1 MTDTRQEILAI
12 KADLRAMMNGMAAAA
27 MRQAGLTQDYRLNFG
42 VELPRLQ
49 QLATDLRA
57 RIAHDTEKSAENR
70 EKPSLRPSQLE
81 EEPSSDSR
89 GVDLP
94 TQSGEAR
101 LLAQA
106 LWHEQVRE
114 CRILALLLYPP
125 EQMAA
130 DLACEW
136 AATIR
141 QIELA
146 QLAALH
152 LFSRIPEASQCA
164 FQWIAAPEDI
174 TQILGYYT
182 LTHLLRRAALSERS
196 AQELA
201 DQAHAALASSNPQLV
216 RAARLAL
223 SAVAPD

>member
-12 KADLRAMMNGMAAAA
+12 KADLHAMMNGVAAAA

-49 QLATDLRA
+49 QLASDLRA
-57 RIAHDTEKSAENR
+57 RIGSSGSSAVASPR
-70 EKPSLRPSQLE
+70 LG
-81 EEPSSDSR
+81 R
-89 GVDLP
+89 GEG
-94 TQSGEAR
+94 GEAP
-101 LLAQA
+101 LAQA

-182 LTHLLRRAALSERS
+182 LTHLLRRATLSERS

-223 SAVAPD
+223 SAAAPD

>member
-1 MTDTRQEILAI
+1 MTDLRGEIQAI
-12 KADLRAMMNGMAAAA
+12 KADLRAMMNGVAASA

-49 QLATDLRA
+49 QLANDLRA
-57 RIAHDTEKSAENR
+57 RIGHYAAATEGLSEEAQ
-70 EKPSLRPSQLE
+70 SLAPG
-81 EEPSSDSR
+81 SS
-89 GVDLP
+89 GVGLP
-94 TQSGEAR
+94 PQSGGAGEG

-136 AATIR
+136 AASIQ

-164 FQWIAAPEDI
+164 FQWIAAAEDI

-182 LTHLLRRAALSERS
+182 LTHLLRRAPLSERS

-201 DQAHAALASSNPQLV
+201 DQANAALASNNPQLV

-223 SAVAPD
+223 SAATG

>member
-1 MTDTRQEILAI
+1 MTDTRQDILAI
-12 KADLRAMMNGMAAAA
+12 KADLRSMMNGMAAAA

-49 QLATDLRA
+49 QLARDLRTRSATRTATPAPPASREEPEEAATDLR
-57 RIAHDTEKSAENR
+57 
-70 EKPSLRPSQLE
+70 P
-81 EEPSSDSR
+81 
-89 GVDLP
+89 
-94 TQSGEAR
+94 
-101 LLAQA
+101 LAQA
-106 LWHEQVRE
+106 LWHEPVRE

-125 EQMAA
+125 GQMEA

-136 AATIR
+136 ASDIR

-152 LFSRIPEASQCA
+152 LFCHIPDASRCA

-182 LTHLLRRAALSERS
+182 LTHLLRRAPLAERS

-201 DQAHAALASSNPQLV
+201 DQAHAALASANPQLV
-216 RAARLAL
+216 RAARIALA
-223 SAVAPD
+223 AATDRP